1 MKFRI
6 LRSMS
11 QRFLVC
17 LAVLAALTLP
27 RAAAAQDERG
37 NVALGYNY
45 GYLFSP
51 NGGPGL
57 SLPTGVFLSA
67 GEWTGRGTLLVG
79 ELAESHTSL
88 GGGADN
94 LTFTGGLRFMARRP
108 YRRRVAPRAFAE
120 ILIGGARLS
129 GGAGGT
135 EVGASTAL
143 ALQPGVGVDA
153 PVGYRTA
160 LRLEGH
166 YDIYHNGGGT
176 AYAFRL
182 DIGLAFRFGP

>member
-1 MKFRI
+1 M
-6 LRSMS
+6 RSRL
-11 QRFLVC
+11 QRFVVC
-17 LAVLAALTLP
+17 LAVLTALMVA

-57 SLPTGVFLSA
+57 SLPTGVFVSA
-67 GEWTGRGTLLVG
+67 GEWIGRGKLLVG
-79 ELAESHTSL
+79 ELAESHTSV
-88 GGGADN
+88 GGGASD

-108 YRRRVAPRAFAE
+108 YRRWGAPRAFAE
-120 ILIGGARLS
+120 LLVGGARLS

-135 EVGASTAL
+135 QVGASTAL
-143 ALQPGVGVDA
+143 ALEPGVGIDS
-153 PVGYRTA
+153 PVAYRTA
-160 LRLEGH
+160 LRIAGH
-166 YDIYHNGGGT
+166 YDIYHNAGGT

-182 DIGLAFRFGP
+182 DIGLAFRFGD